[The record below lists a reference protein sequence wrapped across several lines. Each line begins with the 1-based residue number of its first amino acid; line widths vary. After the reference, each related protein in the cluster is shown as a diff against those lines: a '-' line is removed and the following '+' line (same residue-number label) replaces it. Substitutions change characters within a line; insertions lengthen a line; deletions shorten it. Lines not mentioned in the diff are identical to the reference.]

1 MKYELDTIPVWD
13 ALKAQTE
20 CPFCLLERRSRA
32 GAVRYYLG
40 PSVMVP
46 EVRLNVNKTGFSAE
60 NARLLAKDSNRLGL
74 GLITHTRLKA
84 VRESL
89 VPLLRQPAEKKN
101 VRKEVEN
108 LLVQLKKQSQNC
120 LIQTKIDEDMNRFA
134 FTFVHLFKND
144 QDFFSAWSQSK
155 GLCLKHVQI
164 VLAMA
169 VELLSSQD
177 LSQLAPEIWLKTLE
191 NLQRVEND
199 LQAFTQTF
207 DATHSHELAGN
218 PEKALERA
226 QLKLYGIFP
235 EYEEESK
242 THRGPLMGM

>member
-13 ALKAQTE
+13 SFKAQTE
-20 CPFCLLERRSRA
+20 CAFCLLERRSRSS
-32 GAVRYYLG
+32 AVRYYLG

-46 EVRLNVNKTGFSAE
+46 EVRVSVNKTGFSAE
-60 NARLLAKDSNRLGL
+60 NARLLSKDNNRLGL

-84 VRESL
+84 VREASQQFL
-89 VPLLRQPAEKKN
+89 SRPAEKKIL
-101 VRKEVEN
+101 RKEIES
-108 LLVQLKKQSQNC
+108 LLEHLKHQSQGC
-120 LIQTKIDEDMNRFA
+120 LINSKIDEDMNRFA
-134 FTFVHLFKND
+134 FTFVHLLKND
-144 QDFFSAWSQSK
+144 QDFSTAWSQSK

-169 VELLSSQD
+169 VGLLSPSD
-177 LSQLAPEIWLKTLE
+177 LSRIAPEIWLKTLE
-191 NLQRVEND
+191 NLHRVEND

-207 DATHSHELAGN
+207 DATHSHEITGN

-226 QLKLYGIFP
+226 LLKLYGLFP

>member
-46 EVRLNVNKTGFSAE
+46 EVRVTVNSTGFSAE
-60 NARLLAKDSNRLGL
+60 NARLLAKDNNRLGL

-84 VRESL
+84 VRESFNRF
-89 VPLLRQPAEKKN
+89 LRSPAEKKN

-108 LLVQLKKQSQNC
+108 LLSHLQNQSRGC
-120 LIQTKIDEDMNRFA
+120 LIQKKIEEDLKRFA
-134 FTFVHLFKND
+134 FTFLHLMKND
-144 QDFFSAWSQSK
+144 SDFSFAWNQSK
-155 GLCLKHVQI
+155 GLCLRHVQT
-164 VLAMA
+164 VLSMA
-169 VELLSSQD
+169 IDFFSPAD
-177 LSQLAPEIWLKTLE
+177 LSQFVPPIWGKTLE
-191 NLQRVEND
+191 NLQRVETD

-207 DATHSHELAGN
+207 DATHSHSITGN

-226 QLKLYGIFP
+226 LLKLYGIFP

>member
-40 PSVMVP
+40 HSVMVP
-46 EVRLNVNKTGFSAE
+46 EVRLNVNKIGFSAE
-60 NARLLAKDSNRLGL
+60 SARILAKDNNRLGL

-84 VRESL
+84 VRESSL
-89 VPLLRQPAEKKN
+89 SFLKRPTEKKIL
-101 VRKEVEN
+101 RKEVEN
-108 LLVQLKKQSQNC
+108 LLVYLKKQSQGC

-134 FTFVHLFKND
+134 FTFVHLLKHD
-144 QDFFSAWSQSK
+144 QDFFSFWGQSK

-169 VELLSSQD
+169 VELLSPSD
-177 LSQLAPEIWLKTLE
+177 LSRLASEIWLKTLE

-207 DATHSHELAGN
+207 DATHSHELSGN

-226 QLKLYGIFP
+226 LLKLYGVFP